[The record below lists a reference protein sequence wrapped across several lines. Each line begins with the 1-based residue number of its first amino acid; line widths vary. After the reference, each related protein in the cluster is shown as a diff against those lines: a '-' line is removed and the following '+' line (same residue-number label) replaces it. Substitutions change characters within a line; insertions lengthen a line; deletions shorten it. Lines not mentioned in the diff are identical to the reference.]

1 MPRYAAFLRGI
12 SPMTATMP
20 TLKACFEAAG
30 FTDVKTVLSSGN
42 VIFSAR
48 ATSVKSLERRIEAVT
63 NDHFGRIFITIVR
76 TEERLRKIVAADPYS
91 AFHLRPGAV
100 RLVTFLRKM
109 PTSRLRLPL
118 RLDGA
123 RILCMRGAEVF
134 STYVPS
140 PRGAGFLR
148 VVEKT
153 YGKEVTTR
161 TWDTV
166 TRVNAAVSV
175 RSLGAMARRRRS
187 RAPLK

>member
-1 MPRYAAFLRGI
+1 
-12 SPMTATMP
+12 MP

-48 ATSVKSLERRIEAVT
+48 TTSVKLIERRIEAVT
-63 NDHFGRIFITIVR
+63 NDYFGRIFITIVR
-76 TEERLRKIVAADPYS
+76 TEKRLRKIVAADPYS
-91 AFHLRPGAV
+91 SFHLRPGAV

-123 RILCMRGAEVF
+123 RILCMRRAEVF

-166 TRVNAAVSV
+166 TRVTAAL
-175 RSLGAMARRRRS
+175 RPLRTRARRQRS
-187 RAPLK
+187 RTPLK